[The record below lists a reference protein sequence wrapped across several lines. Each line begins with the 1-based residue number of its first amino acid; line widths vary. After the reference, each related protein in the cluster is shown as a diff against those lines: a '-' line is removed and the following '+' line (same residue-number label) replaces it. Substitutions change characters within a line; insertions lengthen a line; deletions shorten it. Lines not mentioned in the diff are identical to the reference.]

1 MQDEQIPNYLCY
13 IHPSFFI
20 CVRKQSRGGRESA
33 KLRPD
38 GNHASRPFLW
48 KSGPSLGISINH
60 TAEGAAPPWRGW
72 EPRRLWR

>member
-1 MQDEQIPNYLCY
+1 C
-13 IHPSFFI
+13 
-20 CVRKQSRGGRESA
+20 
-33 KLRPD
+33 LRQEIGQERT
-38 GNHASRPFLW
+38 GNSQAATGWEARLPPVLW